1 MTMRSARM
9 RSLAR
14 AALLVPSFAVLA
26 ALAGL
31 DAAAQE
37 GRSIYAA
44 VDAAGRRVA
53 VGEEASGSLS
63 TGDLLGSDGRIQV
76 WVLWADPGENV
87 RVDLRSSDFD
97 AYLRV
102 VGPGLGTGLTD
113 DDGGD
118 GLNSRLCFQVPEGGE
133 TRVVASALSDGT
145 GSFEIAVA
153 SAGEEACEGDTE
165 ASDPAALVPRSLLAV
180 GQTGEGV
187 LSDSDTRLYGA
198 LAQAWRL
205 QGTAGSDV
213 TLDLRSTDFD
223 AYLTVLGPGLETLT
237 DDDGAGGCDSR
248 VTFTFPET
256 GDYQVVVSTLGDG
269 SGSFTLSASEAPGPS
284 EGGSCVP
291 PSTGEEESGASL
303 DEVPLLGALS
313 LEGGVDGALTGSEPL
328 FRGSPVQG
336 WTLEGRANQRLAI
349 TLTSE
354 EMDSYLY
361 FDGPGFTDPLS
372 DDDGGGDLH
381 ARLCVE
387 LPEDGTYRVF
397 PGRLSAEG
405 AGSAYRLEATSLQAD
420 DLCDEFQLS
429 AGRVEAALLGLDPEG
444 RQVEVGQTVEGV
456 LDGSSPLHPSNGT
469 PLQAWRLVAS
479 PGATVWVDLLSDD
492 FDPLLRVLGPG
503 LPEAE
508 SDDFDEG
515 WNSRLEVTVPDDGD
529 VRVLA
534 GAFFAEGRGRYRLRV
549 STEPPPLE
557 VNSGGGGGA
566 ASVGTRVE
574 ATLLDELP
582 QDPGFVL
589 PLGAEVEGVLNDTD
603 PVLSDEHRA
612 QAWIFRGEAGDEVI
626 FEVVAEE
633 FDPVLYLAGPGVGN
647 PLTDDDGGAGL
658 NARLVLRLPESG
670 TYTVVVGALASGTG
684 SFQLRALQRAGAGL
698 D

>member
-1 MTMRSARM
+1 MRSARM
-9 RSLAR
+9 SSLAR
-14 AALLVPSFAVLA
+14 AAFLVPAFA
-26 ALAGL
+26 ALSALTGR

-44 VDAAGRRVA
+44 VDAGGRRVA
-53 VGEEASGSLS
+53 VGEEVSGSIS
-63 TGDLLGSDGRIQV
+63 TADLIGSDGRIQV

-87 RVDLRSSDFD
+87 RVDLRSDDFD

-145 GSFEIAVA
+145 GSFEIAVVA
-153 SAGEEACEGDTE
+153 AGEEACEESAE
-165 ASDPAALVPRSLLAV
+165 ASDPAALVALATLAV

-187 LSDSDTRLYGA
+187 LSDDDTRLYGA

-205 QGTAGSDV
+205 EGTAGSDV
-213 TLDLRSTDFD
+213 TVDLRSADFD

-248 VTFTFPET
+248 VTFTFPEM

-269 SGSFTLSASEAPGPS
+269 SGSFTLSASEAPGPVS
-284 EGGSCVP
+284 DVSCIP
-291 PSTGEEESGASL
+291 ASTDTEEESGAAL
-303 DEVPLLGALS
+303 DEVLILGVLS

-336 WTLEGRANQRLAI
+336 WTLEGRANQRVAI

-361 FDGPGFTDPLS
+361 FDGPGFADPLS
-372 DDDGGGDLH
+372 NDDGGGDLH
-381 ARLCVE
+381 SLLCVE
-387 LPEDGTYRVF
+387 LPENGTYRVF

-405 AGSAYRLEATSLQAD
+405 AGAAYRLEVTASGAEK
-420 DLCDEFQLS
+420 LCDDFELS
-429 AGRVEAALLGLDPEG
+429 EGRVSSALLGMDPEG

-469 PLQAWRLVAS
+469 PLQAWLLVAS

-503 LPEAE
+503 LPESE

-515 WNSRLEVTVPDDGD
+515 WNSRLEVTVPDDGE

-574 ATLLDELP
+574 PTLLEGIP

-589 PLGAEVEGVLNDTD
+589 PLGAEVEGVLTDTD

-626 FEVVAEE
+626 FEVVAED
-633 FDPVLYLAGPGVGN
+633 FDPVVYLAGPGVGN

-684 SFQLRALQRAGAGL
+684 SFQLRALRRAGAG
-698 D
+698 